1 MDLAEII
8 YGATLGFLAG
18 FVLLYT
24 FKPSQPYP
32 KFLMDLFHYPWI
44 LLTLMIIVLYI
55 LYKDIRLGALLLLI
69 FIVILVDS
77 YFLGR
82 NTL

>member
-8 YGATLGFLAG
+8 YGTTLGFLAG
-18 FVLLYT
+18 FVLFYT

-32 KFLMDLFHYPWI
+32 KFLMDLFQYPWI
-44 LLTLMIIVLYI
+44 FLFIILGILYI
-55 LYKDIRLGALLLLI
+55 FYKDLRLGALLLLI
-69 FIVILVDS
+69 FMMVLLDS

-82 NTL
+82 DNL